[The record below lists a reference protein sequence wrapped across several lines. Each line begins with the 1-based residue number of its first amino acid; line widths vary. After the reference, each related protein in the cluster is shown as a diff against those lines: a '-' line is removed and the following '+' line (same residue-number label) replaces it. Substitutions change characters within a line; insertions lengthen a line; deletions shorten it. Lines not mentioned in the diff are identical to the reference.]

1 MAADI
6 ANLGQL
12 EEDGEHGD
20 EERRLARFLIGGSM
34 LRRRR
39 LRRLLLAHLLRS
51 RAGEEG
57 EVEDDDEE
65 DGADEHR
72 LARLLIGGSML
83 RAVVCAASFSRA
95 CFATRP
101 SSNKV

>member
-34 LRRRR
+34 LRRR
-39 LRRLLLAHLLRS
+39 
-51 RAGEEG
+51 
-57 EVEDDDEE
+57 
-65 DGADEHR
+65 
-72 LARLLIGGSML
+72 
-83 RAVVCAASFSRA
+83 VCDASFSHA
-95 CFATRP
+95 CSAAEPERKEKTRMTTRRMALM
-101 SSNKV
+101 NTV